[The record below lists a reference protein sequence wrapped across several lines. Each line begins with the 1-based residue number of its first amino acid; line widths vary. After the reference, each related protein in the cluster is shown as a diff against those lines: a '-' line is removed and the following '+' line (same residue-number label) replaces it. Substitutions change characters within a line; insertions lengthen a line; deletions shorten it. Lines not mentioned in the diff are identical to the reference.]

1 MEKLALVARLKEGS
15 EPKAAELLAKG
26 APFDPAEHGLE
37 RHTVYLSAAEVVFVF
52 EGHEVER
59 LVDELIDDPF
69 QWKLLTAFDA
79 WRELVDGPPHIART
93 AYSWERATTN

>member
-37 RHTVYLSAAEVVFVF
+37 RRRLPLRRGGGLRLR
-52 EGHEVER
+52 GHEVEW

-79 WRELVDGPPHIART
+79 WRDLVDGPPHIARP
-93 AYSWERATTN
+93 AYAWERTTTN